1 MKSKRELRRELI
13 AARRAV
19 PPDEVAAK
27 SAAIADTLLA
37 SVNWAAIHT
46 LHIYRSV
53 DNWGEVRTGP
63 LIARVGAAWPQIEVT
78 SPTEAKDQPIPT
90 AAFDVIVVPVL
101 GFDLDCHRL
110 GLGGGYYD
118 RFLAGQAS
126 ATKIGLAYDW
136 AFVAEGLP
144 REEHDIPL
152 DEIVTDVR
160 RLGAPS

>member
-1 MKSKRELRRELI
+1 VKSKRELRRELI

-27 SAAIADTLLA
+27 SAAIADTLLE
-37 SVNWAAIHT
+37 SVNWAAIRT

-53 DNWGEVRTGP
+53 DDWGEVRTGP
-63 LIARVGAAWPQIEVT
+63 LIARVHAAWPQIEVT

-90 AAFDVIVVPVL
+90 ASFDVIVVPVL
-101 GFDLDCHRL
+101 GFDLDRYRL
-110 GLGGGYYD
+110 GLGGGFYD

-126 ATKIGLAYDW
+126 AAKIGLSYDW

-144 REEHDIPL
+144 REAHDIPL

-160 RLGAPS
+160 RLP

>member
-136 AFVAEGLP
+136 AFVTEGLP

>member
-1 MKSKRELRRELI
+1 VKSKRELRRELI

-136 AFVAEGLP
+136 AFVTEGLP